1 MLSAIIAM
9 EKGYQYIK
17 EINDETTLACFIGTM
32 IDQWI
37 ADHDKEFEVGD
48 MILENVL
55 AVRKSVFEAEGMMMK
70 SEA

>member
-1 MLSAIIAM
+1 MLEAMNAM
-9 EKGYQYIK
+9 EKGYPYIK
-17 EINDETTLACFIGTM
+17 AIDNEMVFGCFIGTM

-48 MILENVL
+48 MILESVL
-55 AVRKSVFEAEGMMMK
+55 AVRRSVFETEGMMMK